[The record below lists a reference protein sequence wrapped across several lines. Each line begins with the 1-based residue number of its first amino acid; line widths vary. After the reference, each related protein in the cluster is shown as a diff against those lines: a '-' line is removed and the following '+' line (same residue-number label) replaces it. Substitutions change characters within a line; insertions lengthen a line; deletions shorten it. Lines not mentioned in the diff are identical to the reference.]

1 MPIVYGPQS
10 CLVVME
16 WSSTNFASGA
26 GATILGFDQNAVGP
40 PDGPAHM
47 ANVLTAWQNYLRP
60 VQDTNVGLASLRW
73 ETATD
78 SGGEEVGMGG
88 AQTLEGP
95 PPNVALLVNKP
106 AEGKGPRTRGRN
118 FWPGFVGEADVSE
131 RGFLSGARLSTL
143 VNAFNDFFTS
153 LNYGPGLGDLALP
166 QTIREDAN
174 GVPIPG
180 QSSPIVPWP
189 LVHGLVVSNLV
200 ATQRRRLRR

>member
-1 MPIVYGPQS
+1 MAIVYGPQS

-26 GATILGFDQNAVGP
+26 GATILGFDQTAAGP
-40 PDGPAHM
+40 PDGPDHM
-47 ANVLTAWQNYLRP
+47 ANVRTAWENHLRP

-78 SGGEEVGMGG
+78 SGGEEVGIGG
-88 AQTLEGP
+88 AQSMEGP

-118 FWPGFVGEADVSE
+118 FWPGMVAENDVNE

-143 VNAFNDFFTS
+143 VDAFDDFFAS
-153 LNYGPGLGDLALP
+153 LNLSLTAGSLALP

-174 GVPIPG
+174 GVPLPG

-189 LVHGLVVSNLV
+189 LVHALVVSNLV